1 MLLRAASFHSLHGEG
16 YSVMHY
22 ATLALCWRAIAKV
35 LTGVYTTARSKEMRK
50 DLSAFTDFFST
61 TPLQ

>member
-1 MLLRAASFHSLHGEG
+1 
-16 YSVMHY
+16 MHY